1 MNTNGGKKPGS
12 AVARIGLIVFGFG
25 ALLVLMTIGRTE
37 SQVVYTGGRFDTV
50 EHWVGPAPLTIAIA
64 VIGAGIAAFGYY
76 KRRTA

>member
-1 MNTNGGKKPGS
+1 
-12 AVARIGLIVFGFG
+12 
-25 ALLVLMTIGRTE
+25 MTIGRTE